1 MRAYWEGIFETRAG
15 AGSGIDIGVGLGIDF
30 MVVIIA
36 HVLHEMIFTSKP
48 ICAPMTFAVLAWIF
62 RFFCAEQFQMAIEN
76 IKPRELCTAL
86 TGIRLMLLLLGMAEE
101 VTF

>member
-1 MRAYWEGIFETRAG
+1 
-15 AGSGIDIGVGLGIDF
+15 
-30 MVVIIA
+30 
-36 HVLHEMIFTSKP
+36 
-48 ICAPMTFAVLAWIF
+48 
-62 RFFCAEQFQMAIEN
+62 MAIEN